1 MSPEVRDRLDASRR
15 AVADT
20 RLAVAESRR
29 LMEEAR
35 RLLAE
40 TPPPARN
47 ALAPIVSPSRDH
59 EDRWMGVR
67 P

>member
-1 MSPEVRDRLDASRR
+1 MSPEVRDRIDAARR

-35 RLLAE
+35 RLLAQA
-40 TPPPARN
+40 PPLDRN
-47 ALAPIVSPSRDH
+47 ASEAIVRHPRDQ
-59 EDRWMGVR
+59 EDRWMGVQ